1 MKETTLAI
9 QEVFTGV
16 AVADLHS
23 ALMWYECLMGR
34 QPDMIPN
41 DNEAVWQLSG
51 KAWLYIIGD
60 AQRAGKTLITLI
72 VDDLDSQVAE
82 FTERGIVFEFVE
94 KDSKIYRRITV
105 TDPEGNTFQFTELT
119 RKGNQA

>member
-1 MKETTLAI
+1 MAI
-9 QEVFTGV
+9 QEAFTGV

-23 ALMWYECLMGR
+23 ALAWYERLMGR

-60 AQRAGKTLITLI
+60 AQRAGKTLITFI
-72 VDDLDSQVAE
+72 VDDLDGHVAE
-82 FTERGIVFEFVE
+82 FNERGISFEFVE
-94 KDSKIYRRITV
+94 KDSKIYRRVAV

-119 RKGNQA
+119 SEDNQA

>member
-1 MKETTLAI
+1 VAI

-16 AVADLHS
+16 AVADLQS
-23 ALMWYECLMGR
+23 ALAWYKCLTGR

-51 KAWLYIIGD
+51 KAWLYVTED

-72 VDDLDSQVAE
+72 VDDLDSHVAE
-82 FTERGIVFEFVE
+82 FNDRGISFEFVE
-94 KDSKIYRRITV
+94 KDSKIYRRVAV

-119 RKGNQA
+119 SEDNQT

>member
-1 MKETTLAI
+1 MAI
-9 QEVFTGV
+9 QEAFTSV
-16 AVADLHS
+16 AVDNLHS
-23 ALMWYECLMGR
+23 ALVWYERLMGR

-72 VDDLDSQVAE
+72 VDDLDGHVAE
-82 FTERGIVFEFVE
+82 FNERGISFKFIEQ
-94 KDSKIYRRITV
+94 DSKIYRRVVV

-119 RKGNQA
+119 SQDNQA

>member
-1 MKETTLAI
+1 MAI
-9 QEVFTGV
+9 QEVFTSV
-16 AVADLHS
+16 AVADFHS
-23 ALMWYECLMGR
+23 TLAWYERLMGR

-60 AQRAGKTLITLI
+60 AQRAGKTLITLL
-72 VDDLDSQVAE
+72 VDDLDDHVAE
-82 FTERGIVFEFVE
+82 FNERGISFEFVE
-94 KDSKIYRRITV
+94 KDSKMYRRVAV

-119 RKGNQA
+119 SEANQT